1 MAEFEVIERESSQF
15 VRVHLDNETIR
26 AEKGALSYL
35 EGAVA
40 VDAPLPTPGDF
51 FRTVMSDQ
59 PLVRPSFSGTG
70 AVVLEPSPGGHHVF
84 SLDGESWILSRGAYW
99 ASEGSVELSLHREP
113 ALASFWTGDGFVH
126 YLTQVRGHGKVVLV
140 TRGPVHEVELEEGG
154 IAVEGAIVIARTSG
168 VRYEVRRPA
177 STIFR
182 SMISGEEMLRVF
194 IGTGRVLMTPLPY
207 FNCQLISAIEAAN
220 GGTATGAMR

>member
-1 MAEFEVIERESSQF
+1 MAEFEVVESEASQF
-15 VRVHLDNETIR
+15 LRVHLADETIR

-51 FRTVMSDQ
+51 FRTALSDQ

-84 SLDGESWILSRGAYW
+84 SLDGESWILGRGAYW

-113 ALASFWTGDGFVH
+113 AMASFWTGDGFVH
-126 YLTQVRGHGKVVLV
+126 YLTQVKGQGKVVLV
-140 TRGPVHEVELEEGG
+140 TRGPVREVVLEDGG

-177 STIFR
+177 STMLR
-182 SMISGEEMLRVF
+182 SMISGEEMLRVYV
-194 IGTGRVLMTPLPY
+194 GTGRVLMTPLPY
-207 FNCQLISAIEAAN
+207 FNCQLLSAIETVNAGRSAS
-220 GGTATGAMR
+220 R